1 MEVAA
6 STDQQCVDST
16 TGNYPMTDIN
26 RQVVE
31 HLEAAVLLVKED
43 GEVVLANERSVR
55 LLGRD
60 LTHENLATSGLADD
74 LPIVLG
80 VADSFRRAAST
91 ATACRDLLVRQDED
105 EIHYVWVTV
114 SDNGGSGSREECRVV
129 MMQDITAPL
138 TESPALQ
145 RIFSQVNHDLRS
157 PLTSIA
163 GAAELLLSGRVG
175 AIEGV
180 QRRLVAIVEEGT
192 QKMSAILTRT
202 KNHLVHGQAL
212 GGDPGE

>member
-1 MEVAA
+1 
-6 STDQQCVDST
+6 
-16 TGNYPMTDIN
+16 MTDIN

-31 HLEAAVLLVKED
+31 QLDAAVLLVRED

-60 LTHENLATSGLADD
+60 LTHENLATSGLDDD
-74 LPIVLG
+74 LPIVVG
-80 VADSFRRAAST
+80 VADSFRRAAAT

-129 MMQDITAPL
+129 MIQDITAPL

-175 AIEGV
+175 PIEGV
-180 QRRLVAIVEEGT
+180 QRRLVSIVEEGT

-202 KNHLVHGQAL
+202 KHHLGKGQVV

>member
-6 STDQQCVDST
+6 SSDQQCVDSN
-16 TGNYPMTDIN
+16 TGNYRMTDIN

-31 HLEAAVLLVKED
+31 NLEAAVLLVKED

-91 ATACRDLLVRQDED
+91 ATACCDLLVRQDED

-175 AIEGV
+175 TIDGV
-180 QRRLVAIVEEGT
+180 QRRLVSIVEEGT

>member
-1 MEVAA
+1 
-6 STDQQCVDST
+6 
-16 TGNYPMTDIN
+16 MTDIN
-26 RQVVE
+26 RQVIE
-31 HLEAAVLLVKED
+31 HLDAAVLLVRED
-43 GEVVLANERSVR
+43 GEVVLANERSIR

-60 LTHENLATSGLADD
+60 LTHVNLATSGLEDD
-74 LPIVLG
+74 LPIVVG

-91 ATACRDLLVRQDED
+91 AEACRDLLVRQDEE
-105 EIHYVWVTV
+105 EIHYMWVTV
-114 SDNGGSGSREECRVV
+114 SDKGGSGGPEECRVV

-175 AIEGV
+175 AIDGV
-180 QRRLVAIVEEGT
+180 QRRLVTIVEEGT

-202 KNHLVHGQAL
+202 KNHLAQGQAL
-212 GGDPGE
+212 GGEGGE

>member
-1 MEVAA
+1 MM
-6 STDQQCVDST
+6 D
-16 TGNYPMTDIN
+16 NN

-31 HLEAAVLLVKED
+31 HLDAAVLLVRED
-43 GEVVLANERSVR
+43 GEIVLANQRSIR
-55 LLGRD
+55 MLGRD
-60 LTHENLATSGLADD
+60 LTRENLMTGAFPDD

-91 ATACRDLLVRQDED
+91 ASACRDLLVRQVDE

-114 SDNGGSGSREECRVV
+114 SDNLGSGNPEEHRVV
-129 MMQDITAPL
+129 LLQDITAPL

-175 AIEGV
+175 SIEGV
-180 QRRLVAIVEEGT
+180 QRRLVTIVEEGT

-202 KNHLVHGQAL
+202 KTTLAHGQVM
-212 GGDPGE
+212 GGDTGE